1 LKETAMHP
9 NAELIQ
15 RFYAAFNQKDGAAM
29 SLCYAREAVFEDPAF
44 GELKGAQ
51 IGAMWRM
58 LCSRAADLQV
68 VASDIQADEVRGSA
82 HWEADYTFSQTNR
95 LVHNVI
101 DARFVFANGLI
112 VEHRDHFDF
121 WRWSRQALGMPG
133 LLLGWSGF
141 LNDKVRRQARANL
154 ERYMESAARP

>member
-1 LKETAMHP
+1 MHP
-9 NAELIQ
+9 NAELLQ

-29 SLCYAREAVFEDPAF
+29 SLCYAPEAVFEDPAF

-58 LCSRAADLQV
+58 LCNRAADLQV
-68 VASDIQADEVRGSA
+68 VASDIDADEVRGSA

-101 DARFVFANGLI
+101 DAQFVFANGLI
-112 VEHRDHFDF
+112 VEHRDRFDF
-121 WRWSRQALGMPG
+121 WRWSRQALGAPG

-141 LNDKVRRQARANL
+141 LHDKVRRQARANL
-154 ERYMESAARP
+154 ERYMESATRP